1 MFKRKKTRPKNIN
14 ESNFYY
20 YILNGILFTIMVSL
34 SRTYA
39 PKFLYRI
46 GGTDF
51 HVSLFNAFP
60 GFIGIFAIIPSMIWI
75 YRTKSKK
82 RSMSNLF
89 WGSRLFCL
97 VFALIPF
104 LPSDI
109 QPMLFIISYSLMNF
123 PETASATALQSFSGD
138 IFKPK
143 DRSSAISLRN
153 KYSTLA
159 QVIVCLA
166 IGLILKS
173 PNSNTTTIHIYQAF
187 FIIAFLVSILELNS
201 FHKLKES
208 DYTSTNPDSGKKSEV
223 DLNINITEIF
233 KNAFKN
239 KKFMLFMICSL
250 LFHFGWQMGW
260 SLFNIYQMKNL
271 KADEWWLTI
280 FNLTSNLVMVFS
292 YGNWNKLIKTKGNAF
307 AMAFAT
313 FGMAVTPLLY
323 IISYN
328 AYIMTVTGL
337 ISGYFTAGTGTVILS
352 SLLEVS
358 PENEREIYVCIHAT
372 LTNITLAISPLLG
385 NLVLV
390 RYNIFTALAVT
401 SFFRFIGSFAL
412 FLRSKKIKS
421 QAAV

>member
-1 MFKRKKTRPKNIN
+1 MFKHRKTKPKSIN

-20 YILNGILFTIMVSL
+20 YIVNGILFTIMVSL

-39 PKFLYRI
+39 VKFLYRI
-46 GGTDF
+46 GGTNF
-51 HVSLFNAFP
+51 HFSLFNALP
-60 GFIGIFAIIPSMIWI
+60 GFIGIFATLPCMLWLI
-75 YRTKSKK
+75 KSNNKK
-82 RSMSNLF
+82 RLMGNFF
-89 WGSRLFCL
+89 WGSRLFCII
-97 VFALIPF
+97 FALVPF
-104 LPSDI
+104 VPASI
-109 QPMLFIISYSLMNF
+109 QPMLFVASYSLMNF

-143 DRSSAISLRN
+143 DRSNAISLRN

-159 QVIVCLA
+159 QVIICLF

-173 PNSNTTTIHIYQAF
+173 PNSNSTTIHIYQIF
-187 FIIAFLVSILELNS
+187 FALSFLVSIFELKS
-201 FHKLKES
+201 FYKLKEI
-208 DYTSTNPDSGKKSEV
+208 DYSSKTPKLEVKK
-223 DLNINITEIF
+223 DLDINIFRIF

-239 KKFMLFMICSL
+239 KKFMFFMVCSL

-260 SLFNIYQMKNL
+260 PLFNIYQMKNL

-280 FNLTSNLVMVFS
+280 FNLTSSLAMVFS
-292 YGNWNKLIKTKGNAF
+292 YNYWNKLIKTKGNAF

-323 IISYN
+323 IISFN

-337 ISGYFTAGTGTVILS
+337 ISGFFTAGTSTVILS

-358 PENEREIYVCIHAT
+358 PEDEREIFVGIHAT

-390 RYNIFTALAVT
+390 RYNIFIALAVAA
-401 SFFRFIGSFAL
+401 FFRFIGSFAL
-412 FLRSKKIKS
+412 FYRSKKIKFQS
-421 QAAV
+421 IN